1 MRSKRG
7 IAVVVGMAAGVLAT
21 AVGGSAAHADG
32 QANGPSGLTYRI
44 ETVCATG
51 EMQVSTSDAKVGQPT
66 VTVTIAEMGGTW
78 KNDWSVGGLA
88 YDSISITLDKSIAM
102 DPVGVAVKENGT
114 TVITA
119 GYAAKCGAFIQQQTV
134 AARSAFTPM
143 TPTRILDTRP
153 TSRVNYP
160 GLKPGAGAS
169 IPLQITNSKVSVV
182 PATATA
188 VVLNVTAVD
197 AAAPGYVQVF
207 PTGRSVPGASSNLNI
222 ERVGQTIPNTVIVPL
237 GQDGFLTFY
246 TEAGT
251 HLIADIAG
259 YFVPAVGAVSAGRY
273 QSVTPKRVLD
283 TRSSVQTG
291 YQGPKPGAGARVK
304 ASVAVPGAPS
314 MATVAAVA
322 LNVTATEASAPGFV
336 QVAPAG
342 KLIAGQTSSL
352 NLERA
357 GQTIPNLVIVPISA
371 SGEVEFYT
379 EQGTNLLADVIGY
392 FTNSAAVPATS
403 GLFVAATPE
412 RILDTRSRL
421 GAGGYEAVDGGSV
434 FKDFGGLDSWK
445 PAAVVLN
452 VTATGTS
459 IGGYIQVGN
468 GNPGAMATGAHSN
481 LNMEAGQTIPN
492 AVISPIG
499 RYENAL
505 EIYNDGASD
514 LLADFAGWFTG

>member
-1 MRSKRG
+1 MSSKRG
-7 IAVVVGMAAGVLAT
+7 IAVAVGMVTAAVAT
-21 AVGGSAAHADG
+21 VGGAGAAYADG
-32 QANGPSGLTYRI
+32 QATGPSGLVYRV

-51 EMQVSTSDAKVGQPT
+51 EMQVSTSDAKLGQPT
-66 VTVTIAEMGGTW
+66 VTVTIAEMGGAW
-78 KNDWSVGGLA
+78 KNDWSVGGFA

-102 DPVGVAVKENGT
+102 DPVGVAVKENGK

-119 GYAAKCGAFIQQQTV
+119 SYAAKCGAFLQQQT
-134 AARSAFTPM
+134 AAPRSAFTPM

-153 TSRVNYP
+153 SSRVNYA
-160 GLKPGAGAS
+160 GAKPGAGAS
-169 IPLQITNSKVSVV
+169 VPLQITTPTVSAV
-182 PATATA
+182 PVAATA

-197 AAAPGYVQVF
+197 ATAPGYVQVF
-207 PTGRSVPGASSNLNI
+207 PTGRSVPGASSNLNV

-237 GQDGFLTFY
+237 GQNGSLTFF

-259 YFVPAVGAVSAGRY
+259 YFVPTTGAVSAGRY

-283 TRSSVQTG
+283 TRASVQLG
-291 YQGPKPGAGARVK
+291 YQGTKPAAGAQVK
-304 ASVAVPGAPS
+304 VSVAVPGAPS
-314 MATVAAVA
+314 MASVSAVV
-322 LNVTATEASAPGFV
+322 LNVTATEATAPGFV

-342 KLIAGQTSSL
+342 KLVAGQASNL

-357 GQTIPNLVIVPISA
+357 GQTIPNLVIVPVSA
-371 SGEVEFYT
+371 AGEVEFYT
-379 EQGTNLLADVIGY
+379 EQGTNLLADVVGY
-392 FTNSAAVPATS
+392 FTNAAAAPSTA

-421 GAGGYEAVDGGSV
+421 GAGDYEAIDGGSV
-434 FKDFGGLDSWK
+434 FKDFGGLDTWK

-452 VTATGTS
+452 VTATSTT

-499 RYENAL
+499 SYADAL
-505 EIYNDGASD
+505 ELYNDGASD
-514 LLADFAGWFTG
+514 LLADFAGWFTS

>member
-1 MRSKRG
+1 MRSMRD
-7 IAVVVGMAAGVLAT
+7 IAVVVGMVTGVLTT
-21 AVGGSAAHADG
+21 AIGGGAAHADG
-32 QANGPSGLTYRI
+32 QAIGPSGLTYRI
-44 ETVCATG
+44 DTVCATG
-51 EMQVSTSDAKVGQPT
+51 EMQVSTSESKPGQPT
-66 VTVTIAEMGGTW
+66 VIVTIAEMSGTYQD
-78 KNDWSVGGLA
+78 DWIIDGIDYG
-88 YDSISITLDKSIAM
+88 SISITVDQSIAM
-102 DPVGVAVKENGT
+102 DPVGVAVKENGK

-119 GYAAKCGAFIQQQTV
+119 RYAAKCGAFVQQQTV
-134 AARSAFTPM
+134 AARSAFTPV

-153 TSRVNYP
+153 SSRTNYA
-160 GLKPGAGAS
+160 GGKPGAGAS
-169 IPLQITNSKVSVV
+169 VPLQITNAKVSAV

-197 AAAPGYVQVF
+197 ATAPGYVQVF

-222 ERVGQTIPNTVIVPL
+222 ERAGQTIPNTVIVPL

-259 YFVPAVGAVSAGRY
+259 YFVPTTGAVSAGRY

-283 TRSSVQTG
+283 TRAGVQLG
-291 YQGPKPGAGARVK
+291 YQGPKPGAGARMKV
-304 ASVAVPGAPS
+304 SVAVPGAPL

-322 LNVTATEASAPGFV
+322 LNVTATEASAAGFV

-357 GQTIPNLVIVPISA
+357 GQTIPNLVIVPVSA
-371 SGEVEFYT
+371 AGEVEFYT
-379 EQGTNLLADVIGY
+379 EQGTHLLADVVGY

-421 GAGGYEAVDGGSV
+421 GAADYEAVDGGSV

-452 VTATGTS
+452 VTATGTL

-481 LNMEAGQTIPN
+481 LNMESGQTIPN
-492 AVISPIG
+492 AVIAPIG

-514 LLADFAGWFTG
+514 LLADFAGWFTS

>member
-1 MRSKRG
+1 MSSTRG
-7 IAVVVGMAAGVLAT
+7 IAVVVGMVTGVLAT
-21 AVGGSAAHADG
+21 AIGGGAAHADG
-32 QANGPSGLTYRI
+32 QATGSSGLTYRI

-51 EMQVSTSDAKVGQPT
+51 EMQVSTSEVKPGRLP
-66 VTVTIAEMGGTW
+66 VTVTIAEMSGTW
-78 KNDWSVGGLA
+78 KNDWFIDGVD
-88 YDSISITLDKSIAM
+88 YDSIGITVDKSIAM
-102 DPVGVAVKENGT
+102 DPVGVAVKENGK
-114 TVITA
+114 TVMTA
-119 GYAAKCGAFIQQQTV
+119 TYAAKCASFLQQQTA

-153 TSRVNYP
+153 STRVNYP
-160 GLKPGAGAS
+160 GAKPGAGAS
-169 IPLQITNSKVSVV
+169 VPLQITNAKVSTV

-197 AAAPGYVQVF
+197 ATAAGYVQVF

-237 GQDGFLTFY
+237 GQEGFLTFY

-259 YFVPAVGAVSAGRY
+259 YFVPTVGAVSAGRY

-283 TRSSVQTG
+283 TRASVQLG
-291 YQGPKPGAGARVK
+291 YRGPKPAAGARVK
-304 ASVAVPGAPS
+304 VSVAVAGSPS
-314 MATVAAVA
+314 MATVAAVVM
-322 LNVTATEASAPGFV
+322 NVTATEASVAGFV

-352 NLERA
+352 NLEQA
-357 GQTIPNLVIVPISA
+357 GQTIPNLVIVPVSA
-371 SGEVEFYT
+371 TGEVEFYT
-379 EQGTNLLADVIGY
+379 EQGTNLLADVVGY
-392 FTNSAAVPATS
+392 FTNASAPAAMT

-412 RILDTRSRL
+412 RILDTRSRR
-421 GAGGYEAVDGGSV
+421 GAGDYEAVDGGSV
-434 FKDFGGLDSWK
+434 FKDFGGLDQWK

-452 VTATGTS
+452 VTATGTTVGS
-459 IGGYIQVGN
+459 YIQVGN

-499 RYENAL
+499 SYENAL
-505 EIYNDGASD
+505 EIYNDGASH
-514 LLADFAGWFTG
+514 LLADFAGWFTS